1 MSTRLNL
8 RIHRVRCV
16 DETGGSF
23 AERFGNDEISLG
35 GFTVDPNA
43 NSVKVSPFTVNN
55 NFDDGD
61 IHRFSPPKVFASF
74 PLPAFQTARVFSAGF
89 LLFEKDAG
97 GMAGIVT
104 TIFNKVL
111 ELIQK
116 QKAALAQKTAVA
128 STNGSDEAA
137 TAAIPVGAI
146 WAAIKPFVIKFV
158 LDKISSALK
167 DDLFPLQDVSVTLLS
182 NNHTF
187 NGSKTSPISMVEF
200 RGHDGVYQLFYD
212 WELQ

>member
-8 RIHRVRCV
+8 RIHSVKCV

-35 GFTVDPNA
+35 GFTVDPGGITT
-43 NSVKVSPFTVNN
+43 KISPFTVNN
-55 NFDDGD
+55 NFDDGE
-61 IHRFSPPKVFASF
+61 IQRYSPPRVFASF
-74 PLPAFQTARVFSAGF
+74 PLPAFQTPRVFSAGF

-97 GMAGIVT
+97 GMSGIVT
-104 TIFNKVL
+104 TIVNKVI
-111 ELIQK
+111 ELVRK
-116 QKAALAQKTAVA
+116 QKAAAAKTVA
-128 STNGSDEAA
+128 TTNGADEAA
-137 TAAIPVGAI
+137 TTAIPIGAI

-158 LDKISSALK
+158 LDQISSAIK

-187 NGSKTSPISMVEF
+187 NGSKISPLQMAEF
-200 RGHDGVYQLFYD
+200 RAHDGVYQLLYD